1 MIGVSPAYYIS
12 RAGERFTPQDVAE
25 ALPEIS
31 GMGFRGV
38 QLEVFHEEVLD
49 LWLEGGARL
58 VQDSLSDV
66 GLVPTQFV
74 AHFLMRAFGDP
85 EQLRS
90 DYAVR
95 EMTKLLEIVYHFDAC
110 RIITVPLGPFEPIYQ
125 PEPSDYHAYQ
135 SLLTEK
141 LGRLLEMVS
150 RTGRTLALEI
160 LPSALIGG
168 IDGFLRFCDQLGSAD
183 LGLNFDTGH
192 AWACKENL
200 YLVPAKLG
208 KRIVGTHLCDNLGHQ
223 NLSLR
228 PGRGSIDWPRMI
240 GALKAV
246 GYDGSYDLEI
256 ACERKEIRMEYE
268 EGRTFLKGILCGSG
282 PGVKA

>member
-1 MIGVSPAYYIS
+1 MIGVSPAYFIS
-12 RAGERFTPQDVAE
+12 MAGDRFTPQDVAE

-38 QLEVFHEEVLD
+38 QLEIFHEEVLD

-58 VQDSLSDV
+58 VQDRLEDL
-66 GLVPTQFV
+66 GLVSTQFV
-74 AHFLMRAFGDP
+74 AHFLMRAFADP
-85 EQLRS
+85 GQLGS
-90 DYAVR
+90 DYAIR
-95 EMTKLLEIVYHFDAC
+95 EMTKLLEIVDHFDAC
-110 RIITVPLGPFEPIYQ
+110 RIITVPLGPFEPVCQ
-125 PEPSDYHAYQ
+125 PGPSDYHAYQ
-135 SLLTEK
+135 RILMEK

-168 IDGFLRFCDQLGSAD
+168 IDGFLHFCDLIGFAD

-228 PGRGSIDWPRMI
+228 PGRGSIDWPRLI
-240 GALKAV
+240 GVLKAV
-246 GYDGSYDLEI
+246 GYEGSYDLEI
-256 ACERKEIRMEYE
+256 VCDRDDISREYG
-268 EGRTFLKGILCGSG
+268 EGRSFLDTLLRGADPEVNC
-282 PGVKA
+282 